1 MIRESLNLKIDE
13 EKNLKFKLEERNKSL
28 AEEEDELIKKMK
40 TTTNIHKNCKIYFI
54 IGLAELEKVEKQKSE
69 ISEKYKEK
77 IKKSYGI
84 DLSNKNQVIIHEPLN
99 KRLNFND
106 FSNQNSRKRTGE
118 NFDQKI
124 EETPKVWNSINSK
137 NNNSSIKNNL
147 EKSGNESIKSKTQGL
162 SGISVQ
168 KYDKVNHIS
177 NNNDKNNNNDKVNK
191 LIKEKSKEKKLKDVK
206 LRAKSNAR
214 N

>member
-1 MIRESLNLKIDE
+1 MIRDSLNSKIEE

-99 KRLNFND
+99 KKLNFND

-118 NFDQKI
+118 NFDKKI

-137 NNNSSIKNNL
+137 NSNSTMKNNQ
-147 EKSGNESIKSKTQGL
+147 EKNSNESNKSKTQGL
-162 SGISVQ
+162 SGMSVQ
-168 KYDKVNHIS
+168 KYDKVNNIS
-177 NNNDKNNNNDKVNK
+177 NNNEKINK
-191 LIKEKSKEKKLKDVK
+191 LSKEKSKEKKLKEVK